1 MGGLDVSTLK
11 TRHLGIDLLRC
22 FAIICVVLNHCTE
35 AVYSLTLD
43 GVSSLSLASKIFAF
57 CAFTAGR
64 IGVPCFMTMSGY
76 LLMDRFYSPEQRKN
90 FWINSWFHLLVCTWV
105 WFTIYDLI
113 LCFQGQNIT
122 WSDYVS
128 HMLFLQRVGFSHV
141 WYMPAI
147 LGIYLL
153 IPIVS
158 NGLFQIGYKS
168 VTWILAVYFL
178 YCFVA
183 PWVKIVS
190 AATGGEP
197 FSVQISSGFSGGA
210 YGLYFLFG
218 AMVKKGFLKKVP
230 TQILSFLTI
239 LSFCGT
245 VYFQLWCYH
254 LHYKYNVWYD
264 FPLLLVIGVCLLEI
278 FSRIATVP
286 GKPIIVTLSK
296 YSFAVYLIHNTILN
310 PLRPW
315 ISSLN
320 LLLPIKVMGLLVPIL
335 TASYIISILL
345 ARIPKVGP
353 YLLYLKPTTP
363 THRT

>member
-1 MGGLDVSTLK
+1 M
-11 TRHLGIDLLRC
+11 RC
-22 FAIICVVLNHCTE
+22 FAIFCVVLNHCTE
-35 AVYSLTLD
+35 AVYSLTVD
-43 GVSSLSLASKIFAF
+43 GVTGLSLASKVFAF

-76 LLMDRFYSPEQRKN
+76 LLMDRFYSPEQRKS

-113 LCFQGQNIT
+113 LLLQGQTIT
-122 WSDYVS
+122 WSDYIS
-128 HMLFLQRVGFSHV
+128 HMLFLEQVGFSHV

-158 NGLFQIGYKS
+158 NGLFQTSHKS
-168 VTWILAVYFL
+168 VTWILVIYFL

-183 PWVKIVS
+183 PCAKIV
-190 AATGGEP
+190 ATATGEETL
-197 FSVQISSGFSGGA
+197 SVQISSGFSGGS

-218 AMVKKGFLKKVP
+218 AMVKKGLLKKVP
-230 TQILSFLTI
+230 TKLLALVAVLSFG
-239 LSFCGT
+239 GT
-245 VYFQLWCYH
+245 VSFQLWCYQ
-254 LHYKYNVWYD
+254 LKYEYNVWYD

-278 FSRIATVP
+278 FSRISTVP
-286 GKPIIVTLSK
+286 GKHIIVTLSK
-296 YSFAVYLIHNTILN
+296 YSFAVYLIHNMILK
-310 PLRPW
+310 PLKPW
-315 ISSLN
+315 VASLD
-320 LLLPIKVMGLLVPIL
+320 LLLPVKVIGLLVPIL
-335 TASYIISILL
+335 VLSYIISILV

-363 THRT
+363 TQRK